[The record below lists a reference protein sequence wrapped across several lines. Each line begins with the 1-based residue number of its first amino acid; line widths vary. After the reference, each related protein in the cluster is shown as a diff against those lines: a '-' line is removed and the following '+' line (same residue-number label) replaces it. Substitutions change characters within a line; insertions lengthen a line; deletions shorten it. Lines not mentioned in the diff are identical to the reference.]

1 MLRPIHSALAPSA
14 LRAAAAAAQGG
25 WGKRLAVLAAAL
37 LLPVLAQPG
46 NLLALPG
53 PARAPGAGLATR
65 MAAEAALPFERPGM
79 SFPGSAYFYL
89 DDPIASPLVALP
101 SADPHA
107 TGAEGGRVIGALVDV
122 GAPAAPFFL
131 PGTDVTRARAQECL
145 AQAIWYEAASESEA
159 GQRAV
164 AQVVLNR
171 VAHPAWPA
179 SVCAVVY
186 QGAGRAS
193 GCQFTFTCDGSLARR
208 PGGASW
214 ARAQR
219 IAAEALSGSVYAP
232 IGHATH
238 YHALW
243 VNPDWA
249 ATLDPIGTI
258 GAHRFYRLRGKA
270 GEKSAFTA
278 SYAGRESGPP
288 ALGAARLTRVQEETA
303 APHAVMA
310 SDPNSP
316 QVPPP
321 TALSLLAQAATQP
334 KPGYGLAGMVRAE
347 YARAGQWK
355 TRPDQAPAASPV
367 AAAE

>member
-1 MLRPIHSALAPSA
+1 VLAVALLVPALA
-14 LRAAAAAAQGG
+14 L
-25 WGKRLAVLAAAL
+25 
-37 LLPVLAQPG
+37 PG

-53 PARAPGAGLATR
+53 PALAPGAGLATR
-65 MAAEAALPFERPGM
+65 EAAEAALPFERPGM

-89 DDPIASPLVALP
+89 ADPVASPLVALP
-101 SADPHA
+101 SADPLSL
-107 TGAEGGRVIGALVDV
+107 GAEDGRTLGALIDV

-131 PGTDVTRARAQECL
+131 PGTGITRTRAQECL

-249 ATLDPIGTI
+249 GALDPIGTI

-270 GEKSAFTA
+270 GEKSAFA
-278 SYAGRESGPP
+278 AAYAGFESGPAIHAVAHLP
-288 ALGAARLTRVQEETA
+288 ALPETAVPRAVMADDPDPPPAQAPAALALGA
-303 APHAVMA
+303 
-310 SDPNSP
+310 
-316 QVPPP
+316 
-321 TALSLLAQAATQP
+321 QAAAIP
-334 KPGYGLAGMVRAE
+334 KPGYGAAGMVRPE

-355 TRPDQAPAASPV
+355 TRPDEATPATPV
-367 AAAE
+367 GAAE